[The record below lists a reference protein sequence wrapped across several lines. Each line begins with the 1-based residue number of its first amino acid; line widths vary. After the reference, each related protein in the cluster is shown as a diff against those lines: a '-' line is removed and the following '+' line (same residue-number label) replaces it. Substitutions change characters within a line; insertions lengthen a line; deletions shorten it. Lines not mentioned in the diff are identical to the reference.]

1 MKKVSNEN
9 PMVFAQT
16 TETWKVSKFS
26 YNEEGE
32 IINPDFNNRTYL
44 KKAHKAY
51 LKGKMF
57 FSYKGNAYPVPRMTK
72 KQLEDLGNGIES
84 NEENIYNLVNEE
96 E

>member
-9 PMVFAQT
+9 PMIFAQT

-32 IINPDFNNRTYL
+32 CINPDFNNKTYL
-44 KKAHKAY
+44 KKAYKSY
-51 LKGKMF
+51 LKGKLF
-57 FSYKGNAYPVPRMTK
+57 FTYKGNSYPVPRMK
-72 KQLEDLGNGIES
+72 RKELEDIINGIET